1 MTHLPILTTL
11 VTFAFGLA
19 VFSRFLKRKHAHLL
33 IWTIGLGFYGLGT
46 LSESFLGFVYHNSEI
61 RLWYLCGAMLSAAW
75 LGQGTIHLLV
85 RRRGVALGL
94 TILLALVSVVA
105 AVSIFTSPVTAAAH
119 SYNIAQPASAQYGAI
134 LTRTGLTLAL
144 TIILNIYGT
153 LALVGGAIYSAFLF
167 WRKRVMIN
175 RVVGNVL
182 IALGALMPALGGSF
196 IKAGLGDWLYISE
209 LLGAVIMYI
218 GFTQATVSPAPQ
230 SVEAPAHAT

>member
-1 MTHLPILTTL
+1 MTHLPILTTV

-19 VFSRFLKRKHAHLL
+19 VFSRFLSRRHAHLL

-46 LSESFLGFVYHNSEI
+46 LSESVLGFTYHNSVLK
-61 RLWYLCGAMLSAAW
+61 LWYLAGAMLSAAW

-94 TILLALVSVVA
+94 TILLAIVSIVA
-105 AVSIFTSPVTAAAH
+105 AVSLYTSPVTAAAGA
-119 SYNIAQPASAQYGAI
+119 YNVTRPASAQYSAI

-167 WRKRVMIN
+167 WRKRVLIN
-175 RVVGNVL
+175 RVIGNVL

-196 IKAGLGDWLYISE
+196 IKAGLADWLYISE

-218 GFTQATVSPAPQ
+218 GFMQATY
-230 SVEAPAHAT
+230 APAKQPVKPSTQKA